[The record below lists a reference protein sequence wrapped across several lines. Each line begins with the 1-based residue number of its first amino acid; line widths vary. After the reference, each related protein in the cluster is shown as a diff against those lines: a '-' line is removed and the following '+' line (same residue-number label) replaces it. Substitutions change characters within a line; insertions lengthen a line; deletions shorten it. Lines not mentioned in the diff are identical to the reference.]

1 MLIQS
6 GMPPN
11 SVALFFCLQSFPASG
26 SFPMSWPFASGG
38 QSIGASASVPPKSIQ
53 GWFPLRSTGLIS
65 LLSRGLSRVF
75 SSTTVRKHQFFF
87 IVQLSHPYVTTGK
100 TITLTVWTFVGK
112 VMSLLFYSPTH
123 SPSPCLCSHRCLCQA
138 HPSLF
143 SPASPS
149 LTAGICSGDKLP
161 PGGRYPGLQGPLHFP
176 LLAHYSRLHSLCLL
190 LSRNTFAHCMP
201 PTSALPRLEQRS
213 LVVTQLPA
221 VRPLGAASISNTA
234 NIATGWGR
242 NGLLQSC

>member
-1 MLIQS
+1 MI
-6 GMPPN
+6 
-11 SVALFFCLQSFPASG
+11 SF
-26 SFPMSWPFASGG
+26 
-38 QSIGASASVPPKSIQ
+38 
-53 GWFPLRSTGLIS
+53 
-65 LLSRGLSRVF
+65 LSRGLSRVF

-87 IVQLSHPYVTTGK
+87 IVQLSHPYMTTGK

-112 VMSLLFYSPTH
+112 LMSLLFYSPTH
-123 SPSPCLCSHRCLCQA
+123 SPSPYLCSHSCLCQA

-190 LSRNTFAHCMP
+190 LSCNAFAHCMP
-201 PTSALPRLEQRS
+201 PTSALPQLEQRS

-221 VRPLGAASISNTA
+221 MRPLGAALHWQHSQHSNRMGKECV
-234 NIATGWGR
+234 IAKLLGR
-242 NGLLQSC
+242 SCVSPASRAFRVA